1 MTSMTSQ
8 SALITEIR
16 QPQVERHIMRR
27 EEVERK
33 TGFKRAHIYN
43 LMKEG
48 KFPQAKRIGLRAV
61 GWDSLEIEQWV
72 TQRLDPQA

>member
-1 MTSMTSQ
+1 MCSQ
-8 SALITEIR
+8 SSPVDETR
-16 QPQVERHIMRR
+16 QSQVERHIMRR

-61 GWDSLEIEQWV
+61 GWDSLEIERWIGE
-72 TQRLDPQA
+72 RLGQQA

>member
-1 MTSMTSQ
+1 MPNQFSPIAE
-8 SALITEIR
+8 AL

-27 EEVERK
+27 DEVERK

-72 TQRLDPQA
+72 VERLGQQA

>member
-1 MTSMTSQ
+1 MSSQ
-8 SALITEIR
+8 ITAPALPPEHRIL
-16 QPQVERHIMRR
+16 RR
-27 EEVERK
+27 TEVEVK

-72 TQRLDPQA
+72 VERLGKQA

>member
-1 MTSMTSQ
+1 MSSQ
-8 SALITEIR
+8 SSPIVEA
-16 QPQVERHIMRR
+16 PQLRIERHIMRR
-27 EEVERK
+27 DEVERK

-72 TQRLDPQA
+72 VERLGQQA

>member
-1 MTSMTSQ
+1 MLSQ
-8 SALITEIR
+8 TAPNASDN
-16 QPQVERHIMRR
+16 QPSLERHIMRR
-27 EEVERK
+27 DEVERK

-48 KFPQAKRIGLRAV
+48 KFPQAKRIGSRAV

-72 TQRLDPQA
+72 VERLGQQA

>member
-1 MTSMTSQ
+1 MSSQ
-8 SALITEIR
+8 SSSITEER
-16 QPQVERHIMRR
+16 HPQVERHIMRR
-27 EEVERK
+27 DEVERK

-61 GWDSLEIEQWV
+61 GWDSLEIERWV
-72 TQRLDPQA
+72 SERLAQQG

>member
-1 MTSMTSQ
+1 MSSQ
-8 SALITEIR
+8 SSPIVEA
-16 QPQVERHIMRR
+16 PQLQIERHIMRR
-27 EEVERK
+27 DEVERK

-61 GWDSLEIEQWV
+61 GWDSLEIERWV
-72 TQRLDPQA
+72 SERLAQQG

>member
-1 MTSMTSQ
+1 MSRQ
-8 SALITEIR
+8 SSAIAEIP
-16 QPQVERHIMRR
+16 QVQVERHIMRR
-27 EEVERK
+27 DEVERK

-72 TQRLDPQA
+72 ANRLGQKA

>member
-1 MTSMTSQ
+1 MSSQ
-8 SALITEIR
+8 SSSIVEAPH
-16 QPQVERHIMRR
+16 PQGERHIMRR
-27 EEVERK
+27 DEVERK

-61 GWDSLEIEQWV
+61 GWDSVEIERWIV
-72 TQRLDPQA
+72 ERLGQQA

>member
-1 MTSMTSQ
+1 MSSQ
-8 SALITEIR
+8 SASIVEIR

-48 KFPQAKRIGLRAV
+48 KFPRAKRIGLRAV
-61 GWDSLEIEQWV
+61 GWDSLEIEQWI
-72 TQRLDPQA
+72 TERLAQQA

>member
-1 MTSMTSQ
+1 MSNQASPI
-8 SALITEIR
+8 AEA
-16 QPQVERHIMRR
+16 PQLLNERHIMRR
-27 EEVERK
+27 DEVERK

-72 TQRLDPQA
+72 VERLGQQA

>member
-1 MTSMTSQ
+1 MSNQFSSIAETPH
-8 SALITEIR
+8 
-16 QPQVERHIMRR
+16 PQIERHIMRR

-61 GWDSLEIEQWV
+61 GWDSLEIERWIV
-72 TQRLDPQA
+72 ERLGQQA